1 MLEYVKRYKN
11 FPGLPETKTCKIEES
26 LENMRQKA
34 IAAGDKIVT
43 WKDELYLEE
52 HRGVHTTKAAL
63 KKANRYC
70 ENLFR
75 EAEMYAVI
83 AESYGYEY
91 PTEELALAW
100 RKILTNQFHDSLP
113 GTHITEVFGKL
124 MSIYDEV
131 IETGERVRNEALE
144 VIAEHI
150 GYDKNLGKPFALFNS
165 LANAATTKVEL
176 DYQDVDIFDENGN
189 KVATQAYTKP
199 NGDKKLVFVA
209 KDIPAVGYKVY
220 YKMPAAK
227 APAYD
232 ESNGKEIENDSFKLV
247 LDDNATLISIY
258 DKKNR
263 REVISK
269 GGKGNDFRL
278 FEDMPGGYDAWD
290 IVATYVD
297 REFELKDGIV
307 KDIVKGDVYT
317 MISIEKD
324 VLKSKI
330 EQNIIIYNDLD
341 RIDFDT
347 HISWHEDQ
355 KLLKVFFDVDLQTKN
370 YTRDIAYATMECCS
384 YRYNPYDKAKFE
396 VNAHN
401 WIDMSDEDYGV
412 SLLNDCKY
420 GHEVNEHKMI
430 LTLLKAHIK
439 PDPKSDRGDHYFTYS
454 LYPHAETWKKA
465 KTLERGL
472 EINHPLV
479 PVDIKSEGEL
489 GADNSFITLTSDSMT
504 LEAVKKCE
512 DEDAYI
518 IRMVE
523 KKGRSVDA
531 SVKFF
536 APLTYAAECDLIER
550 NDVPVDFDG
559 DTINFH
565 ATPFEIKNYKVK
577 IK

>member
-1 MLEYVKRYKN
+1 
-11 FPGLPETKTCKIEES
+11 
-26 LENMRQKA
+26 
-34 IAAGDKIVT
+34 
-43 WKDELYLEE
+43 
-52 HRGVHTTKAAL
+52 
-63 KKANRYC
+63 
-70 ENLFR
+70 
-75 EAEMYAVI
+75 
-83 AESYGYEY
+83 
-91 PTEELALAW
+91 
-100 RKILTNQFHDSLP
+100 
-113 GTHITEVFGKL
+113 
-124 MSIYDEV
+124 
-131 IETGERVRNEALE
+131 
-144 VIAEHI
+144 
-150 GYDKNLGKPFALFNS
+150 
-165 LANAATTKVEL
+165 
-176 DYQDVDIFDENGN
+176 
-189 KVATQAYTKP
+189 
-199 NGDKKLVFVA
+199 
-209 KDIPAVGYKVY
+209 
-220 YKMPAAK
+220 MPAAK
-227 APAYD
+227 APTYD
-232 ESNGKEIENDSFKLV
+232 ESNGKEIENDNFKLV

-401 WIDMSDEDYGV
+401 WIDMSDEDYGI

-430 LTLLKAHIK
+430 LTLLKAPIK

-489 GADNSFITLTSDSMT
+489 GADKSFITLASDSMT

-512 DEDAYI
+512 EEDAYI

-523 KKGRSVDA
+523 KKGKSVDA

-550 NDVPVDFDG
+550 NDVPVEFDG
-559 DTINFH
+559 DTISFH

>member
-1 MLEYVKRYKN
+1 
-11 FPGLPETKTCKIEES
+11 
-26 LENMRQKA
+26 MRQKA

-70 ENLFR
+70 ENLYR

-91 PTEELALAW
+91 PTEELSLAW

-131 IETGERVRNEALE
+131 IETGERIRNEALA

-150 GYDKNLGKPFALFNS
+150 GYDKNIGKPFALFNS
-165 LANAATTKVEL
+165 LANSATTKVEL
-176 DYQDVDIFDENGN
+176 DYQEVDIFDENGN
-189 KVATQAYTKP
+189 KVPVQAYTKP
-199 NGDKKLVFVA
+199 NGEKKLVFVA

-232 ESNGKEIENDSFKLV
+232 ETNGKEIENDSFKLV
-247 LDDNATLISIY
+247 LDDNATLISIF
-258 DKKNR
+258 DKKNN

-297 REFELKDGIV
+297 REFELKDGVV

-430 LTLLKAHIK
+430 LTLLKAPIK
-439 PDPKSDRGDHYFTYS
+439 PDPTSDRGEHYFTYS

-479 PVDIKSEGEL
+479 PVDIKSEGEM

-512 DEDAYI
+512 EEDAYI

-559 DTINFH
+559 DTISFH

>member
-1 MLEYVKRYKN
+1 M
-11 FPGLPETKTCKIEES
+11 
-26 LENMRQKA
+26 
-34 IAAGDKIVT
+34 
-43 WKDELYLEE
+43 
-52 HRGVHTTKAAL
+52 
-63 KKANRYC
+63 
-70 ENLFR
+70 
-75 EAEMYAVI
+75 
-83 AESYGYEY
+83 
-91 PTEELALAW
+91 
-100 RKILTNQFHDSLP
+100 
-113 GTHITEVFGKL
+113 FGKL
-124 MSIYDEV
+124 ISIYDEV
-131 IETGERVRNEALE
+131 IETGERIRNEALAL
-144 VIAEHI
+144 IAEHI
-150 GYDKNLGKPFALFNS
+150 GYDKNIGKPFALFNS
-165 LANAATTKVEL
+165 LANSATTKVEL
-176 DYQDVDIFDENGN
+176 DYQEVDIFDENGS
-189 KVATQAYTKP
+189 KVPVQAYTKP
-199 NGDKKLVFVA
+199 NGEKKLVFVA

-220 YKMPAAK
+220 YKLPAAK
-227 APAYD
+227 APAY
-232 ESNGKEIENDSFKLV
+232 EETNGKQIENDSFRLV
-247 LDDNATLISIY
+247 LDDNATLIYIF
-258 DKKNR
+258 DKKNN

-324 VLKSKI
+324 VLKSRI

-430 LTLLKAHIK
+430 LTLLKAPIK
-439 PDPKSDRGDHYFTYS
+439 PDPTSDRGEHYFTYS

-479 PVDIKSEGEL
+479 PVDIKSEGEM

-512 DEDAYI
+512 EEEDAYI

-559 DTINFH
+559 DTISFH